1 VKARQS
7 ALNGHVSTK
16 RSCALQEPRSI
27 RIAAFRLCS
36 RPRRRRWIW
45 SRKRL
50 TSARRTVPLCVGENR
65 IFAASVRVRVC
76 VCVRVCV
83 WASLPGRSVCRCDVW
98 VRNLRPLIMREAD
111 DAASRKRQVCPLN
124 RLWGPP
130 HSWAHPAHSRTRAPA
145 RYHAQGM
152 CFTVCAGADVCAGS
166 RHRRADTAV
175 GGEWP
180 AAFVTLFGTH
190 RLRLSAAHQCVGAR
204 R

>member
-1 VKARQS
+1 M
-7 ALNGHVSTK
+7 
-16 RSCALQEPRSI
+16 I
-27 RIAAFRLCS
+27 RTAAFRLCS

-76 VCVRVCV
+76 ACVCVCVRVGEPAWSSV
-83 WASLPGRSVCRCDVW
+83 GLQVRRLGAQPATAHHARSRRRGLTQATGVSTKPTVGSTPC
-98 VRNLRPLIMREAD
+98 
-111 DAASRKRQVCPLN
+111 
-124 RLWGPP
+124 
-130 HSWAHPAHSRTRAPA
+130 WAHPAYSRTRAPA

-152 CFTVCAGADVCAGS
+152 CFTLCAGADVSAGS

-190 RLRLSAAHQCVGAR
+190 HLRLSAAHQCVGAR

>member
-1 VKARQS
+1 M
-7 ALNGHVSTK
+7 
-16 RSCALQEPRSI
+16 I
-27 RIAAFRLCS
+27 RTAAFRSCS

-76 VCVRVCV
+76 TCVRVGEPAWSSV
-83 WASLPGRSVCRCDVW
+83 GLQVRRLGAQPATAHHARSRRRGLTQATGVSTKPTVGS
-98 VRNLRPLIMREAD
+98 PHA
-111 DAASRKRQVCPLN
+111 
-124 RLWGPP
+124 GPTP
-130 HSWAHPAHSRTRAPA
+130 RTRAPA
-145 RYHAQGM
+145 CYHAQGM

-190 RLRLSAAHQCVGAR
+190 HLRLSAAHQCVGAR

>member
-1 VKARQS
+1 MKARQS

-83 WASLPGRSVCRCDVW
+83 WASLPGRSVG
-98 VRNLRPLIMREAD
+98 
-111 DAASRKRQVCPLN
+111 RQVRRLGAQPATAHHARSRRRGLTQATGPLPTV
-124 RLWGPP
+124 RSTPC
-130 HSWAHPAHSRTRAPA
+130 WAHPAYSRTRAPA

-152 CFTVCAGADVCAGS
+152 CFTVCAGADVCARS
-166 RHRRADTAV
+166 RHRRADTVV

-180 AAFVTLFGTH
+180 AAFVTLFATH
-190 RLRLSAAHQCVGAR
+190 HLRLSAAHQCVGAR